1 MNEVLYKLCQ
11 HCISI
16 MGSWIPYPSTLMAKS
31 LNLSLYKVRKE
42 LKSLKEQGLVVA
54 DRYCE
59 VTDEGTILIN
69 GYTITE
75 KAKQTEEYKK
85 AYEEERK
92 ICLDVFGVDIGDP
105 K

>member
-1 MNEVLYKLCQ
+1 MNEVLYCLCD
-11 HCISI
+11 HCVNI
-16 MGSWIPYPSTLMAKS
+16 MDGWVPYPSTAMAKR
-31 LNLSLYKVRKE
+31 LNLSLYKIRKE
-42 LKSLKEQGLVVA
+42 LKSLKDQGLVVA

-59 VTDEGTILIN
+59 VTDEGTVLIN

-85 AYEEERK
+85 AYEEERL

-105 K
+105 Q